1 MKNKKCAL
9 SLFAA
14 AVLMAGCAGQ
24 SVPKEDVQKPTDE
37 KTENAGY
44 TCVLEGGEDS
54 NPTFQM
60 MVVQPDPKSD
70 AFAVVGLG
78 KMLNIDANQNFK
90 PGKGW
95 KQVDSDN
102 DEFLMFGTSG
112 MVNDGQTPEEY
123 QKSLIDQGYVCYP
136 QAKEGDKMDE
146 KATAPYLEQRL
157 KDRYSSWLEKNGSTG
172 SDNGNTSSGIRPEF
186 QESMDQYLEFFRK
199 YAEFMKT
206 YSESDDPISM
216 LNEYSEIM
224 SQYTDTMESF
234 DAFEDTEMNDAELK
248 LYLETSAEI
257 QKLLLSVYS

>member
-1 MKNKKCAL
+1 
-9 SLFAA
+9 
-14 AVLMAGCAGQ
+14 
-24 SVPKEDVQKPTDE
+24 
-37 KTENAGY
+37 
-44 TCVLEGGEDS
+44 
-54 NPTFQM
+54 
-60 MVVQPDPKSD
+60 
-70 AFAVVGLG
+70 
-78 KMLNIDANQNFK
+78 
-90 PGKGW
+90 
-95 KQVDSDN
+95 
-102 DEFLMFGTSG
+102 
-112 MVNDGQTPEEY
+112 
-123 QKSLIDQGYVCYP
+123 
-136 QAKEGDKMDE
+136 MDE

-224 SQYTDTMESF
+224 SQYKDTMESF
-234 DAFEDTEMNDAELK
+234 DALEDTEMNDAELK